1 MQRTTKR
8 SLDQLVG
15 EQIARWQQRGM
26 EQKKAGSNRHIPCIT
41 VSRDP
46 GSGGALV
53 ARQLAKDLEMD
64 LIGVQIIKQ
73 VAERADVS
81 EKVIQSLDNKGVRL
95 LDSWMDSLFQTR
107 HISPDEYLYHLSK
120 VVGTIGKQGNAIIMG
135 RGGQFLLPPEE
146 NFRVRITAL
155 RETQI
160 RNIMQSKK
168 FDQTT
173 AESYVSKT
181 AADRDAFHRK
191 YFTADWKDAVHYDLI
206 INTSYLGI
214 KGAVAGIEAAFAVW
228 KDVPHKSK

>member
-1 MQRTTKR
+1 
-8 SLDQLVG
+8 
-15 EQIARWQQRGM
+15 M
-26 EQKKAGSNRHIPCIT
+26 EQNKAGSNRHIPCIT

-120 VVGTIGKQGNAIIMG
+120 VVGTIGKQGNAISMG
-135 RGGQFLLPPEE
+135 R
-146 NFRVRITAL
+146 
-155 RETQI
+155 
-160 RNIMQSKK
+160 
-168 FDQTT
+168 
-173 AESYVSKT
+173 
-181 AADRDAFHRK
+181 
-191 YFTADWKDAVHYDLI
+191 
-206 INTSYLGI
+206 
-214 KGAVAGIEAAFAVW
+214 
-228 KDVPHKSK
+228 

>member
-81 EKVIQSLDNKGVRL
+81 EKVIQSLDNKGVR
-95 LDSWMDSLFQTR
+95 
-107 HISPDEYLYHLSK
+107 
-120 VVGTIGKQGNAIIMG
+120 
-135 RGGQFLLPPEE
+135 
-146 NFRVRITAL
+146 
-155 RETQI
+155 
-160 RNIMQSKK
+160 
-168 FDQTT
+168 
-173 AESYVSKT
+173 
-181 AADRDAFHRK
+181 
-191 YFTADWKDAVHYDLI
+191 
-206 INTSYLGI
+206 
-214 KGAVAGIEAAFAVW
+214 
-228 KDVPHKSK
+228 